1 MRKPKHSQEDIA
13 RILREV
19 AEGDSPV
26 TVCRRH
32 GISSATYYRWQ
43 SKARL
48 QVSFQG
54 DRLRALESENRRL
67 KQKVA
72 ELSLDYQAL
81 RVALVQDPN
90 TDC

>member
-1 MRKPKHSQEDIA
+1 MGKPKYSQEYIA

-19 AEGDSPV
+19 ADGASLL

-32 GISSATYYRWQ
+32 GISSTTYYRWQ
-43 SKARL
+43 AKARL
-48 QVSFQG
+48 QVSSQG
-54 DRLRALESENRRL
+54 DRVRVLERENRRL
-67 KQKVA
+67 KQKVS
-72 ELSLDYQAL
+72 ELSLDYHAL

>member
-1 MRKPKHSQEDIA
+1 MRKPRHSEEEIA

-19 AEGDSPV
+19 ADGDLLVS
-26 TVCRRH
+26 VCRRH
-32 GISSATYYRWQ
+32 GISSATYYRWEA
-43 SKARL
+43 KARL
-48 QVSFQG
+48 RASFEG

-67 KQKVA
+67 RQKMA
-72 ELSLDYQAL
+72 ELSLDYHAL